1 MHWGDQ
7 SEYSVKGGQM
17 QTAHQPVY
25 RITPAIRKEIIQIID
40 DRVKDVHV
48 TKEDFSEL
56 KSIVRDI
63 ADTQKRTETRMEELT
78 EAQKR
83 TETRMEELAEAQK
96 RTETRMEELAEAQTR
111 TELSVAKLSDQQQT
125 TRTELAGLARSVS
138 YALENEAYRQLPLY
152 LKEHYGIEVTERI
165 VRLEMDG
172 EEINLF
178 ARARKDG
185 RDVLIVGEAELKLTS
200 VGKLKQLEKHV
211 ALAGKKYEMECIPLM
226 ITHFAR
232 PQVFEAAQKKGILI
246 VQSFEW

>member
-1 MHWGDQ
+1 
-7 SEYSVKGGQM
+7 M

-83 TETRMEELAEAQK
+83 TEARIESLSQSMEGLSEAQK

-211 ALAGKKYEMECIPLM
+211 ALAGKKYGIECIPLM

>member
-1 MHWGDQ
+1 
-7 SEYSVKGGQM
+7 M

-63 ADTQKRTETRMEELT
+63 ADTQKRTEI
-78 EAQKR
+78 
-83 TETRMEELAEAQK
+83 
-96 RTETRMEELAEAQTR
+96 RMEELAEAQTR

-138 YALENEAYRQLPLY
+138 YALENEAYRQWPLY

-165 VRLEMDG
+165 VRLEIDG

-246 VQSFEW
+246 IQSFEW

>member
-1 MHWGDQ
+1 M
-7 SEYSVKGGQM
+7 
-17 QTAHQPVY
+17 PV
-25 RITPAIRKEIIQIID
+25 RSI
-40 DRVKDVHV
+40 

-63 ADTQKRTETRMEELT
+63 VTTQKRTESSIVELT

-83 TETRMEELAEAQK
+83 TE
-96 RTETRMEELAEAQTR
+96 
-111 TELSVAKLSDQQQT
+111 LSVAKLADQQQT
-125 TRTELAGLARSVS
+125 ARTELSGLARSVS

-152 LKEHYGIEVTERI
+152 LKERYGIEVTERM
-165 VRLEMDG
+165 VRLEIDG

-178 ARARKDG
+178 ARGRKDG

-211 ALAGKKYEMECIPLM
+211 ALAGKKYEMECVPLM

-232 PQVFEAAQKKGILI
+232 PQVFDTAQKKGIII